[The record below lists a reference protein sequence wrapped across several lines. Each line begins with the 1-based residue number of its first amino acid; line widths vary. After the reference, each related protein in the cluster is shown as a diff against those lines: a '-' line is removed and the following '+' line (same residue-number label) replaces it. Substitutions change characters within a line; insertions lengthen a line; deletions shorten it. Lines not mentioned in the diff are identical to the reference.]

1 MKNFDKISFGILAT
15 INGGIWI
22 YISIFGLSGFSI
34 SGLIIGLFSLLYLP
48 YEYRRR
54 MRQIDEMKRKYK
66 LDGDYTLEELEKIR
80 IERDYQDNFVKK
92 LKID

>member
-1 MKNFDKISFGILAT
+1 
-15 INGGIWI
+15 
-22 YISIFGLSGFSI
+22 
-34 SGLIIGLFSLLYLP
+34 
-48 YEYRRR
+48 